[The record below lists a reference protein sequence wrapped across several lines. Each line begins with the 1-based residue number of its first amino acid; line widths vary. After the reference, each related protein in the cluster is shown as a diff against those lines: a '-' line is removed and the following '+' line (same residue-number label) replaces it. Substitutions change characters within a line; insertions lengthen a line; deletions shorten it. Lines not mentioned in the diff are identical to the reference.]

1 MDLTSL
7 PAMLDNAIVS
17 PNVIASV
24 AIIIIALIALFG
36 MRHASKRYRE
46 RMRHSDLNGTRRDRI
61 FRSIQVTVRYG
72 VIVVA
77 VIAIMQVN
85 GVNISALAA
94 GLGVVG
100 IIVAFALQD
109 ALADLA
115 MGVRIVTDNYF
126 STGDT
131 IRINDYEGEVIA
143 FSPQSTKINST
154 KDDTVLTISNRKLD
168 HVILLSTLNDI
179 DVPIYSKVPL
189 ERIDEL
195 FEAVCARLLEERP
208 SVTKALYVGV
218 QAYKDCWVD
227 HRLRFWCPPKERW
240 QLMRDAQR
248 IVMEEMEKRGIELAI
263 PEYRIDPQG

>member
-1 MDLTSL
+1 MDLTNL

-17 PNVIASV
+17 PNVMASIV
-24 AIIIIALIALFG
+24 VIIIALVALFG

-77 VIAIMQVN
+77 IIAIMQVN
-85 GVNISALAA
+85 GVNISALAV

-131 IRINDYEGEVIA
+131 IRIDDYEGEVIA

-179 DVPIYSKVPL
+179 DVPIYSKEVPL
-189 ERIDEL
+189 EHIDEL
-195 FEAVCARLLEERP
+195 FEAICARLLEEYP
-208 SVTKALYVGV
+208 SIKKALYVGV
-218 QAYKDCWVD
+218 QEYKDCWVS
-227 HRLRFWCPPKERW
+227 HRLRLWARPRSVGSACATP
-240 QLMRDAQR
+240 A
-248 IVMEEMEKRGIELAI
+248 AS
-263 PEYRIDPQG
+263 